1 MSDIF
6 KFIGIAFAVI
16 AVDALLC
23 LFLGFMVNDNG
34 VPMAT
39 CICIE
44 FFWVCSV
51 FDYSDW
57 KGGWINYAEIH

>member
-16 AVDALLC
+16 AIDALLC

-34 VPMAT
+34 DPWLPAFVLN
-39 CICIE
+39 
-44 FFWVCSV
+44 FFGFVVCLTILIGKAV
-51 FDYSDW
+51 
-57 KGGWINYAEIH
+57 G